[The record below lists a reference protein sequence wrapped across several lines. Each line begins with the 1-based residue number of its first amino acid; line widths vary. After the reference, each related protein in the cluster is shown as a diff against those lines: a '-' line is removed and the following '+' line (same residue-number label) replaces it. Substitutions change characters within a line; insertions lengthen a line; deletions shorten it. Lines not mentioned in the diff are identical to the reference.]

1 MIRALILIAALA
13 LMALAVLGLSRPA
26 HAQAAQ
32 CAPHDQI
39 VGGLAVNFGQS
50 LHSFAI
56 TGTNLLAETF
66 LSASHGSWTF
76 TITGLDGVTCILA
89 SGVGFEAVV
98 KVLPKEGVPG

>member
-1 MIRALILIAALA
+1 MTRALILIAALA

-50 LHSFAI
+50 LATI
-56 TGTNLLAETF
+56 GATGSGLIAELF
-66 LSASHGSWTF
+66 VSAKGTWTF
-76 TITGLDGVTCILA
+76 TVTGLDGQTCIIA
-89 SGVGFEAVV
+89 NGYAHEAVA
-98 KVLPKEGVPG
+98 LPKVGVPG